1 LDNACFPTG
10 GGVMTDDDLEV
21 PLPKAHS
28 APEVVA
34 PTNKVN
40 VALPF
45 GNIHIEESS
54 KDLAE
59 LSRIVA
65 DLAFVI
71 ESLAPGPKVK
81 ALREQ
86 SQLLAARLR

>member
-1 LDNACFPTG
+1 MAH
-10 GGVMTDDDLEV
+10 DDLEV
-21 PLPKAHS
+21 PTSKKLS

-54 KDLAE
+54 KELAE
-59 LSRIVA
+59 LSMIVA
-65 DLAFVI
+65 DLASAI
-71 ESLAPGPKVK
+71 EGLAPGPKAK
-81 ALREQ
+81 RLREQ
-86 SQLLAARLR
+86 SQLLATRLR

>member
-1 LDNACFPTG
+1 MADDARVVPTSKQ
-10 GGVMTDDDLEV
+10 
-21 PLPKAHS
+21 PS

-34 PTNKVN
+34 PTNRVN

-59 LSRIVA
+59 LSMIVA
-65 DLAFVI
+65 ELASAV
-71 ESLAPGPKVK
+71 EGLVPGPKTK
-81 ALREQ
+81 KLREQ
-86 SQLLAARLR
+86 SRLLATRLR

>member
-1 LDNACFPTG
+1 MA
-10 GGVMTDDDLEV
+10 DDDLGV
-21 PLPKAHS
+21 QPSKAHS

-65 DLAFVI
+65 DLASVI
-71 ESLAPGPKVK
+71 EGLAPGPKIK
-81 ALREQ
+81 KLREQ
-86 SQLLAARLR
+86 SQLLASRLS

>member
-1 LDNACFPTG
+1 MAVGDA
-10 GGVMTDDDLEV
+10 
-21 PLPKAHS
+21 KAKS
-28 APEVVA
+28 AKPHAAPDVIA

-45 GNIHIEESS
+45 GSIHIEESS

-59 LSRIVA
+59 LAAVVA
-65 DLAFVI
+65 ELVVMVEGI
-71 ESLAPGPKVK
+71 APGPKIG

-86 SQLLAARLR
+86 AQAIAARVV

>member
-1 LDNACFPTG
+1 MADAEMDTQRG
-10 GGVMTDDDLEV
+10 E
-21 PLPKAHS
+21 ARS

-34 PTNKVN
+34 PANKVN

-59 LSRIVA
+59 LATIVA
-65 DLAFVI
+65 DLALI
-71 ESLAPGPKVK
+71 TEGLKPGPKGK
-81 ALREQ
+81 KLHDEAEA
-86 SQLLAARLR
+86 LAARLH

>member
-1 LDNACFPTG
+1 MAENDRAVPPTKSG
-10 GGVMTDDDLEV
+10 
-21 PLPKAHS
+21 S

-34 PTNKVN
+34 PTTKVN

-45 GNIHIEESS
+45 GSIHIEESS

-59 LSRIVA
+59 LSRLVA
-65 DLAFVI
+65 DLASAV

-81 ALREQ
+81 KLREE
-86 SQLLAARLR
+86 SKALAARLRS

>member
-1 LDNACFPTG
+1 MAAGDS
-10 GGVMTDDDLEV
+10 GVQ
-21 PLPKAHS
+21 PPKARP

-34 PTNKVN
+34 PTNRVN

-59 LSRIVA
+59 LAAIVVELVSIV
-65 DLAFVI
+65 DELT
-71 ESLAPGPKVK
+71 PGPRIKKV
-81 ALREQ
+81 REQ
-86 SQLLAARLR
+86 VQALAARVG